1 MGTKSI
7 KVVAGIVGAVLVV
20 ALAVVAGRH
29 SVRSPKQRT
38 ATESSATT
46 NSTVS
51 AGLVEFRDGKAGWA
65 VSYPRAWNRL
75 QSNDADVV
83 LVVSEKAP
91 ELNTGGSILARD
103 ITLGAPVTD
112 ANLAA
117 AKEITDKVVNGEG
130 IQLLAQP
137 AVIHQGGLPGWFYF
151 YSFKDPKTGQEGVH
165 SHYFLFKGST
175 MVSLVFQALPKESFQ
190 GLATLYD
197 DVIGSF
203 KGST

>member
-1 MGTKSI
+1 MGTKLTKI
-7 KVVAGIVGAVLVV
+7 VAGTVGAVLIVV
-20 ALAVVAGRH
+20 LALLAGRH
-29 SVRSPKQRT
+29 SVSSPKQPA

-46 NSTVS
+46 NSTV
-51 AGLVEFRDGKAGWA
+51 AAALVGFRDAKAGWA
-65 VSYPRAWNRL
+65 LSYPKAWNRL
-75 QSNDADVV
+75 QSSDADVV

-103 ITLGAPVTD
+103 ITLAGPVSD

-117 AKEITDKVVNGEG
+117 AREITDKVVTGEG
-130 IQLLAQP
+130 VQLLAQP
-137 AVIHQGGLPGWFYF
+137 AVIHEGGLPGWFYF

-175 MVSLVFQALPKESFQ
+175 MVSVVFQALPKENFQ